1 METRGWEWKPPPE
14 GEGSFFSEKSGKK
27 AEELPER
34 VSRACPPPA
43 QAGGPS
49 AAGSPHCCFI
59 LKGNRQP
66 SVGFQQEG
74 KVETGRHPPTPP
86 QFAQQPEFMR
96 TFGVGLTPVGPGVG
110 WAADASSDGRPPPDT
125 ARFPRCSGRART
137 SAISPK
143 GRLSPAPTPCPG
155 PPRIPCRP
163 AAQAHRTHEQSLDRR
178 RVLPSPAWPDAVL
191 QPTVWSGETHSAS
204 SRVSTGKASGPP
216 SPTVLPCS
224 RRS

>member
-1 METRGWEWKPPPE
+1 MPPTGTGWGALSCRVASLLLHLE
-14 GEGSFFSEKSGKK
+14 GQSPTLSGF
-27 AEELPER
+27 
-34 VSRACPPPA
+34 PA
-43 QAGGPS
+43 GRQS
-49 AAGSPHCCFI
+49 
-59 LKGNRQP
+59 GN
-66 SVGFQQEG
+66 S
-74 KVETGRHPPTPP
+74 GRHPPTPP

>member
-1 METRGWEWKPPPE
+1 MSQRATLLWGEVWTWGEDGGGRAAGLSEGGKPQGARAHVVPKVPEMETRGWEWKPPPE

-74 KVETGRHPPTPP
+74 KVET
-86 QFAQQPEFMR
+86 Q
-96 TFGVGLTPVGPGVG
+96 
-110 WAADASSDGRPPPDT
+110 AAIPLL
-125 ARFPRCSGRART
+125 
-137 SAISPK
+137 
-143 GRLSPAPTPCPG
+143 RLSL
-155 PPRIPCRP
+155 
-163 AAQAHRTHEQSLDRR
+163 HNNLNS
-178 RVLPSPAWPDAVL
+178 
-191 QPTVWSGETHSAS
+191 
-204 SRVSTGKASGPP
+204 
-216 SPTVLPCS
+216 
-224 RRS
+224 